1 MPMTRR
7 IQPISAFVRHLERGT
22 ADSIA
27 PINPPSLLRWFSI
40 VSFVLI
46 STIAIGLGS
55 VSTRFLVI
63 ESLERDALL
72 SAQFIQTIALGEI
85 RHHELAGMRMGEVL
99 APAQYGM
106 SDEISQNRHRARAE
120 FLDHLAHLPDSLLIN
135 IYSPLRTVM
144 WSTNPQLIG
153 QKYLNDPA
161 LEAAFNSKDRVST
174 KYSLADERRPEQQFL
189 LAPKMFFIESY
200 IPLLDDLGNTL
211 AVVEIYKEPADLSE
225 RLNRGHWVIWLT
237 TAVGGLLLYFGLYWI
252 VRRASIQLASQE
264 AQLVANKTHMGLVE
278 MSTAVAHSLR
288 NPLAC
293 IRSSA
298 ELASEM
304 EYQPARKNIDDIVSQ
319 VDRMSQWV
327 HELLLCL
334 RPIRGEAELVEPMMV
349 LQATLA
355 GFDAQLAQS
364 GIQVEFKDEPTLRI
378 ISNPLLLSQ
387 ILNSVIANAIEAMHG
402 GGKLTI
408 EANMD
413 KTHQWLH
420 LIIGD
425 TGNGTSRQ
433 QEMMAFKTFYTTK
446 QGKLGIG
453 MIMVKQLMESFGGD
467 ASLTHHEQHGTSVRL
482 SFRVMERRASAM
494 H

>member
-1 MPMTRR
+1 MPAISVLFRRLHRVADDSVASTR
-7 IQPISAFVRHLERGT
+7 QP
-22 ADSIA
+22 
-27 PINPPSLLRWFSI
+27 NLLRWFSI
-40 VSFVLI
+40 ISFILI
-46 STIAIGLGS
+46 SAIAFGLGS

-72 SAQFIQTIALGEI
+72 SAQFIQTIAVGEI
-85 RHHELAGMRMGEVL
+85 RHHGLSGMRMGDVL
-99 APAQYGM
+99 AATPYGM
-106 SDEISQNRHRARAE
+106 LSEEMALNRHRARSE
-120 FLDHLAHLPDSLLIN
+120 FLDHLSHLPDSLLIS

-153 QKYLNDPA
+153 QKILNDEA
-161 LEAAFNSKDRVST
+161 LEAAFSSKDRVST
-174 KYSLADERRPEQQFL
+174 KYSNADERRPEQQFL

-211 AVVEIYKEPADLSE
+211 AVVEIYKEPADLIE
-225 RLNRGHWVIWLT
+225 RLNRGHWIIWLS
-237 TAVGGLLLYFGLYWI
+237 TALGGLLLYFGLYWI

-264 AQLVANKTHMGLVE
+264 AQLVANKTYVGLVE

-298 ELASEM
+298 ELANET
-304 EYQPARKNIDDIVSQ
+304 EGQPAKKNIDDIVSQ

-334 RPIRGEAELVEPMMV
+334 RPIRGEAELVEPMNV
-349 LQATLA
+349 VQATLA
-355 GFDAQLAQS
+355 GYSAQLAQS
-364 GIQVEFKDEPTLRI
+364 RIQVEFNNEPTPRI

-387 ILNSVIANAIEAMHG
+387 ILNSVIANAIEAMPG

-408 EANMD
+408 QANVD
-413 KTHQWLH
+413 DTHQWLH

-425 TGNGTSRQ
+425 TGDGTSRQ

-453 MIMVKQLMESFGGD
+453 LIMVKQIMENFGGE
-467 ASLTHHEQHGTSVRL
+467 ASLTHHEDQGTSVHL
-482 SFRVMERRASAM
+482 SFRVVERRASGVR
-494 H
+494 

>member
-27 PINPPSLLRWFSI
+27 PTNPPNLLRWFSI
-40 VSFVLI
+40 ISFVLI

-85 RHHELAGMRMGEVL
+85 RHHKLAGMRMGEVL
-99 APAQYGM
+99 TTTQFVM
-106 SDEISQNRHRARAE
+106 SDEMSQNRQRARTE

-144 WSTNPQLIG
+144 WSTNPKLIG
-153 QKYLNDPA
+153 QKYLNDQA
-161 LEAAFNSKDRVST
+161 LEAAFNSKDRIST
-174 KYSLADERRPEQQFL
+174 KYSHADERRPEQQFL
-189 LAPKMFFIESY
+189 LDPKMFFIESY

-225 RLNRGHWVIWLT
+225 RLNRGHWVIWLS
-237 TAVGGLLLYFGLYWI
+237 TAGGGLLLYFGLYWI

-304 EYQPARKNIDDIVSQ
+304 ECQPARKNIDDIVSQ

-355 GFDAQLAQS
+355 DFDAQLAQS
-364 GIQVEFKDEPTLRI
+364 RIQVEFKDEPTLRI

-425 TGNGTSRQ
+425 TGNGASRQ